1 MIYIFPLELNTGAQ
15 HDRNISPN
23 FFGHCEKAKKTALG
37 LPAAAMSLEDL
48 KSIPCLNSGPVKD
61 CLQTI
66 IHGKSTKKKKGG
78 GKGRMAVSAE
88 AGAGDED
95 APSGEVKVY
104 PKSEQVRDQILAA
117 TMGNTLFAGITME
130 QRESVVDAMF
140 EVKCKPAQVVIAE
153 GDMGE

>member
-1 MIYIFPLELNTGAQ
+1 MNDWPLDAIRIASIQLRGWK
-15 HDRNISPN
+15 D
-23 FFGHCEKAKKTALG
+23 
-37 LPAAAMSLEDL
+37 LEE
-48 KSIPCLNSGPVKD
+48 V
-61 CLQTI
+61 
-66 IHGKSTKKKKGG
+66 
-78 GKGRMAVSAE
+78 AE